1 VRQPTRHTF
10 VVSKFVL
17 QQLQRG
23 FLQQLEE
30 RVAKSKAWQGLAVG
44 FREPKNLEPRLWFQV
59 FDPRGLF
66 HLDRKQRR
74 TTMLRSSFRIVNFS

>member
-1 VRQPTRHTF
+1 MRSPAIAAWLF
-10 VVSKFVL
+10 K
-17 QQLQRG
+17 QLKEG
-23 FLQQLEE
+23 CKTE
-30 RVAKSKAWQGLAVG
+30 GLAGPDG